1 MPDDDFLQ
9 LESVRLSHEGAA
21 EMDGTRRLIFVPR
34 AEIERLELRHGSGA
48 ERPVVSAIVGAVLLG
63 LSVAPV
69 WMLMNALRGAVTF
82 EIKFMT
88 AFAFS
93 IPAVWL
99 LDLTFRRR
107 WMIVVHARKD
117 TRKLVFHK
125 TVDRVEIEHFFT
137 VARSRF
143 GYGG

>member
-9 LESVRLSHEGAA
+9 LESVRLSAEGAA

-48 ERPVVSAIVGAVLLG
+48 ERPIVTAAVGFTLLALSALPIR
-63 LSVAPV
+63 
-69 WMLMNALRGAVTF
+69 MLIGALRGYGRFDIDIIAAVGF
-82 EIKFMT
+82 IV
-88 AFAFS
+88 
-93 IPAVWL
+93 PALWL
-99 LDLTFRRR
+99 LDLSLRRR
-107 WMIVVHARKD
+107 WMIVVHTRKD

-125 TVDRVEIEHFFT
+125 TKDRVEIENFFST
-137 VARSRF
+137 ARSRF